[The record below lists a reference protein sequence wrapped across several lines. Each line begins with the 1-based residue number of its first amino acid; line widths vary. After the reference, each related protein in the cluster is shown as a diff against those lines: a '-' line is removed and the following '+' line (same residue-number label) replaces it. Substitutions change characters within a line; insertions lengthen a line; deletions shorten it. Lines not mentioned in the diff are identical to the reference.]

1 MSIECID
8 TCDSLTGS
16 DACMLCA
23 CTVKEKAGNAN
34 QKVGILWI
42 RHRALD
48 NVWGSWVVPRERSL
62 SVAPYI
68 LHGAP

>member
-8 TCDSLTGS
+8 TCESLSGS

-23 CTVKEKAGNAN
+23 CTGKEKAGYSN
-34 QKVGILWI
+34 QKVGIFWI

-48 NVWGSWVVPRERSL
+48 KVCGSWVVPREGSL